1 MMELIPPQDN
11 NNKQNN
17 NYRRNSMNTPNNS
30 GKYKD
35 SSSITRKKFRNQS
48 SDNYD
53 NFYQGKR
60 LPSPPSNSRS
70 NHFDLLTPDTLIQ
83 NASSPQFS
91 QTHSTSET
99 HFTKPLEATSSS
111 STQTTTNSTNNS
123 HLHGKELLALL
134 HEGFLFF
141 LFFIFFLKLSK
152 YKDSSESSGSQNKQ
166 IEQALLLMLDVKV
179 SSTEGCSNKT
189 SNSLSPAPTVSSSPT
204 KSSPSRISPN
214 RSSRINA
221 DPRFAGLISSP
232 APANLPLPVFQ
243 LNAEQSKP
251 ALKELE
257 ALYSN
262 QLTSLRNIGFT
273 DDEKSLKLL
282 VQYQGNVDKVVVE
295 LLK

>member
-134 HEGFLFF
+134 HE
-141 LFFIFFLKLSK
+141 
-152 YKDSSESSGSQNKQ
+152 DSSESSGSQNKQ